1 MKPDYKVVDSFLGIN
16 KSSTETLLEL
26 GEASD
31 MTNWMVTD
39 DRKLQK
45 IFGYIHM
52 NAKVAGQKINGNV
65 VRPLKW
71 RELSCIRQR
80 R

>member
-39 DRKLQK
+39 DRNYKRYSV
-45 IFGYIHM
+45 IYI
-52 NAKVAGQKINGNV
+52 
-65 VRPLKW
+65 
-71 RELSCIRQR
+71 
-80 R
+80 